1 VSPVLITVIIIGGI
15 IVVIML
21 IVFGFVVGLL
31 SEIRRKE
38 DRINTKNREHEEQMR
53 QYYERRE

>member
-1 VSPVLITVIIIGGI
+1 M
-15 IVVIML
+15 VIML